1 MGSLICSRSIS
12 SHAFCI
18 CSQSTS
24 SDLTTLGKATTFE
37 FRRYHASSMGF
48 RSGEEGDG
56 QEFQFPF
63 RLSLLSQRQRNARR
77 APGGW
82 GGRLTFFSVGT
93 STVLLILFRY
103 VVQVCSVSTQ
113 IESYLQSRGDVVPG
127 FFRRRRHFFSAV
139 RLVHFPLARALK
151 NSKASTTKTY
161 SLYCFLS
168 TEL

>member
-1 MGSLICSRSIS
+1 MVV
-12 SHAFCI
+12 A
-18 CSQSTS
+18 
-24 SDLTTLGKATTFE
+24 A
-37 FRRYHASSMGF
+37 A
-48 RSGEEGDG
+48 
-56 QEFQFPF
+56 
-63 RLSLLSQRQRNARR
+63 A
-77 APGGW
+77 GGGGGG